1 MTIEKLAI
9 ELPTDLADQ
18 LSKESAA
25 TETDVS
31 TVIKQALEE
40 YLLEQQQGR
49 EFALEDDCND

>member
-1 MTIEKLAI
+1 MTMKRIEI

-18 LSKESAA
+18 LSQESAS

-40 YLLEQQQGR
+40 YLFEQRQGR
-49 EFALEDDCND
+49 EFAFEDDCND